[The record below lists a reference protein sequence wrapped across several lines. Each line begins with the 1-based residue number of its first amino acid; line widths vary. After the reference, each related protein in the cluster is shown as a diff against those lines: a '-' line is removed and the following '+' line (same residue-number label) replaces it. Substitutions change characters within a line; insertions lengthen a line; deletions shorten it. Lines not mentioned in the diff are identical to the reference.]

1 MSSPLGRSRS
11 PLHQEVDFETA
22 DTAAIHANAN
32 RMAAALR
39 IQTDIDTIFGNRRR
53 QSSASSSRTAS
64 LFDSPGAA
72 VTPTEKM
79 TPLPSPIVGSP
90 SSTPGRN
97 FALFHTDPVVPAGAH
112 DIHRH
117 KSMVDMKPGVLTPD
131 LPDDFPR
138 RKTYIPEVGRSNTL
152 HVPPAIMA
160 ARAASGHARTHS
172 DTDQM
177 SPTMPA
183 PRPNPIRT
191 FSNYT
196 PPDVNDYRAQYSAV
210 PRSQPQLNVEM
221 TREMHQ
227 SYVERRAVNGDVKE
241 EEQGSEPSPEGY
253 VDAYT
258 IETNY
263 TRKGRWKVLR
273 KLGKGAFS
281 DVVLAARLDQE
292 GNFNPNDRARL
303 AAVKI
308 VPFVAAAG
316 ANKERIE
323 SSVRRE
329 LDILRVMRHPN
340 LIRLLGFDICSR
352 NADIVLNYS
361 PGGDL
366 FELASTRRELLSPKF
381 VRRLFAE
388 MVRAVEYLHS
398 KNFVHRDLKLENVLL
413 NLLPDELAD
422 IQWPDTFPRP
432 ITTLTDL
439 GLSRAIDPNNPLLT
453 TRCGSEDYAAPELL
467 MGQPYDGRQTD
478 AWALGVILYA
488 IIEGRLPFDA
498 VPGMEQK
505 MRGRPSHRIARVE
518 WRWIRLAS
526 KDDQKDYEPEWE
538 GAKDIV
544 EGLLRRR
551 DKRWS
556 MKEIAEHDWVR
567 GGLMVSLE

>member
-1 MSSPLGRSRS
+1 
-11 PLHQEVDFETA
+11 
-22 DTAAIHANAN
+22 
-32 RMAAALR
+32 
-39 IQTDIDTIFGNRRR
+39 
-53 QSSASSSRTAS
+53 
-64 LFDSPGAA
+64 
-72 VTPTEKM
+72 
-79 TPLPSPIVGSP
+79 
-90 SSTPGRN
+90 
-97 FALFHTDPVVPAGAH
+97 
-112 DIHRH
+112 
-117 KSMVDMKPGVLTPD
+117 
-131 LPDDFPR
+131 
-138 RKTYIPEVGRSNTL
+138 
-152 HVPPAIMA
+152 
-160 ARAASGHARTHS
+160 
-172 DTDQM
+172 
-177 SPTMPA
+177 
-183 PRPNPIRT
+183 
-191 FSNYT
+191 
-196 PPDVNDYRAQYSAV
+196 
-210 PRSQPQLNVEM
+210 
-221 TREMHQ
+221 
-227 SYVERRAVNGDVKE
+227 
-241 EEQGSEPSPEGY
+241 
-253 VDAYT
+253 
-258 IETNY
+258 
-263 TRKGRWKVLR
+263 LR

-556 MKEIAEHDWVR
+556 MKEIAEHDW
-567 GGLMVSLE
+567 